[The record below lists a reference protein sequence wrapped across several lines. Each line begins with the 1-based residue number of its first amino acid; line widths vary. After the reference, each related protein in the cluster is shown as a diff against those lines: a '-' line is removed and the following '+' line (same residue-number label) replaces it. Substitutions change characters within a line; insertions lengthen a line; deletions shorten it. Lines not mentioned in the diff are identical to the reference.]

1 MAIQISGTTV
11 INDNRELAT
20 DLVSVYDTVT
30 ASGGGA
36 NLTNRTVYCV
46 TSDGQTINLPGSPGP
61 GNEVLIING
70 GEFTSTVV
78 GRNGQNIMGLS
89 ENITLDMKYAA
100 VTFLYIDSSN
110 GWRVS

>member
-11 INDNRELAT
+11 INNNRELGSG
-20 DLVSVYDTVT
+20 LVSAYDNVT
-30 ASGGGA
+30 ASSSGA
-36 NLTNRTVYCV
+36 TVSNRTVYCV
-46 TSDGQTINLPGSPGP
+46 TADSQTINLPSSPSP

-70 GEFTSTVV
+70 GEFTATVV
-78 GRNGQNIMGLS
+78 GRNGQNIMGLA
-89 ENITLDMKYAA
+89 ENITLDIKYAA